1 MPVAVVFAFA
11 TADGLVPV
19 VGAAPFDVLARQ
31 LPRLCVLHLNGA
43 GDRGVRF
50 FPFLG
55 PVSGQRDFLRLAD
68 LLDPAQLA
76 AVHQQGPVQ
85 VLVDG
90 ILRPGELH
98 WRILHGTTQELL
110 HASTVPFDPRRPL
123 DVLPRLEFE
132 LTTQLGWLGRPRPA
146 PTLAGAALGWF
157 LVLKDQLLRREA
169 NLAETTADPLRPLRA
184 CLELAADDAAVQQTA
199 LDYALQ
205 LQRRGQ
211 LDTASA
217 QALLP
222 LLASPSL
229 STDRAERLAALLT
242 AAGQQPAAATALARA
257 AAQAPERTELVERA
271 TAALFRLERFA
282 EAAAVVARA
291 RELGCASPAALAQFA
306 AVADRMGDHTLRRQL
321 TQELAALPVPSLPIA
336 RLLVSYLLEDQDP
349 TGARR
354 IAEAA
359 LRADARQPLLQFD
372 LARACLLL
380 DDADAARAALEAALG
395 VGLPMPVAPQARRFL
410 RLCSVPGLWRAAL
423 AVEDDCA
430 AGELRR
436 AASTLRRLL
445 RRFGHQAE
453 LWFLAGVVR
462 HRSGDEAGALRA
474 LRRALECD
482 AGHAEAHNRLGVLLL
497 GGGDVEAGYRH
508 LARAHELA
516 PQEPS
521 ALLHLAQACALR
533 GEGERAQE
541 HLGAAERCGAAPQL
555 LAAVRDQV
563 RQLLQAG

>member
-31 LPRLCVLHLNGA
+31 LPRLCVLHLNGD

-55 PVSGQRDFLRLAD
+55 PVDGQRDFLRLPE

-76 AVHQQGPVQ
+76 ALHQQGPVR

-98 WRILHGTTQELL
+98 WRILHGTTLEPLVTT
-110 HASTVPFDPRRPL
+110 TVPFDPRRPL

-132 LTTQLGWLGRPRPA
+132 LQSQLGWLGRPRPT

-157 LVLKDQLLRREA
+157 LVLKDQLLRAEA
-169 NLAETTADPLRPLRA
+169 NLAASGDPLRPLRA
-184 CLELAADDAAVQQTA
+184 CLELAAAEASVQQVA
-199 LDYALQ
+199 LDFATLWQRQHSADKALPV
-205 LQRRGQ
+205 
-211 LDTASA
+211 
-217 QALLP
+217 ALRP
-222 LLASPSL
+222 LLAAP
-229 STDRAERLAALLT
+229 TMAVEAAERLAALL
-242 AAGQQPAAATALARA
+242 AACGDADGSATALARA

-271 TAALFRLERFA
+271 TAALFRCERFA
-282 EAAAVVARA
+282 EAAAVVGRA
-291 RELGCASPAALAQFA
+291 RELGCASPEALAQFA
-306 AVADRMGDHTLRRQL
+306 AVADRIGDRALRRQL
-321 TQELAALPVPSLPIA
+321 TQELASLPAPSLPVA
-336 RLLVSYLLEDQDP
+336 RLLVSYLIEDGDP
-349 TGARR
+349 ATARR
-354 IAEAA
+354 IGEQA
-359 LRADARQPLLQFD
+359 LAADARQPLLQFD

-380 DDADAARAALEAALG
+380 GDDGAARAALEAALQL
-395 VGLPMPVAPQARRFL
+395 GLPPGLAPQARRFL
-410 RLCSVPGLWRAAL
+410 RLCGVPGLWRGAL
-423 AVEDDCA
+423 EVEDACA
-430 AGELRR
+430 AGDLR
-436 AASTLRRLL
+436 AAARGLRLLLRRL
-445 RRFGHQAE
+445 GHQAE

-497 GGGDVEAGYRH
+497 GAGDVESGYRH